1 MHLCDTIPDTLLLL
15 LCIYLFCSDVVI
27 FVMVVVYIL
36 YLWQHTFMINSCR
49 KTSKWK
55 NGSRSGVHRRF
66 LSRKWFKYLHTK
78 LLYLATIQQRTV
90 NISRCNGLQFCI
102 HWKSSSCSSNCNILS
117 PTPKNVS
124 SANLF
129 CTQHYG

>member
-27 FVMVVVYIL
+27 FVMVVVYIP
-36 YLWQHTFMINSCR
+36 YLWQHTFMISSCR

-66 LSRKWFKYLHTK
+66 LSRKCFKYLHTK
-78 LLYLATIQQRTV
+78 LLYLATIQQRIV
-90 NISRCNGLQFCI
+90 NISRCNGL
-102 HWKSSSCSSNCNILS
+102 
-117 PTPKNVS
+117 S
-124 SANLF
+124 SAFIGSLAAVAVIVIP
-129 CTQHYG
+129 CLPHQRM